1 MDSTPQ
7 RVHDPADNP
16 AAPVLRR
23 IPLSLRMIL
32 YTLLFLGVV
41 LGVLPFLFY
50 HLDHTLLP
58 QIRIEIGPIGR
69 QVGWAWFGLS
79 LLAYLGA
86 AIVLTTKGK
95 GPFVEFDPPRELVI
109 DGPYRYVRNPIVLAL
124 LSTQLGEALAFSSTG
139 IFVMFLL
146 FAFLGHRQVTHLEEP
161 LLLQRY
167 GQAYADYC
175 AHVPRWI
182 PRLTP
187 YRPAALLGSSAET
200 MKN

>member
-1 MDSTPQ
+1 MDAPPL
-7 RVHDPADNP
+7 RVHDPGDNP
-16 AAPVLRR
+16 AAPVLQR

-58 QIRIEIGPIGR
+58 QMRIDIGPLGRRIGW
-69 QVGWAWFGLS
+69 GWFGLS

-86 AIVLTTKGK
+86 ALVLTTKGK
-95 GPFVEFDPPRELVI
+95 GPFVEFDPPRELVD

-124 LSTQLGEALAFSSTG
+124 LSTQFGEALAFSSTG
-139 IFVMFLL
+139 IFLMFLL
-146 FAFLGHRQVTHLEEP
+146 FAYLGHRQVTRLEEP

-175 AHVPRWI
+175 AQVPRWI

-187 YRPAALLGSSAET
+187 YRPAVPAGPSSEAA
-200 MKN
+200 